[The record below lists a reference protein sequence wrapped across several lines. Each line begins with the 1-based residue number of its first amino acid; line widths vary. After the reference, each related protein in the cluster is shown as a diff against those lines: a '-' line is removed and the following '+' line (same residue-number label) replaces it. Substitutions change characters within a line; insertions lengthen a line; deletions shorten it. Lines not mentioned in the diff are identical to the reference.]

1 MSVEVRRHRR
11 ACFPTALPGPLR
23 RLPPPALQ
31 DKLFELLPNWQTYG
45 RTFFTVTPKSRLAA
59 PRPRAFIEFLL
70 ASPLRPGM

>member
-1 MSVEVRRHRR
+1 MSQCGGIGGPASRPLYQVHYV
-11 ACFPTALPGPLR
+11 AC
-23 RLPPPALQ
+23 PPALQ